1 MSEKQHNLNVY
12 NEARRLYLTIKKSTQ
27 KVPRDERYNFIM
39 PVLDKIED
47 IMATILIASKM
58 KDKTE
63 TLNSAIQ
70 TVLKIQIKMKNLYE
84 LHMLTKK
91 GFATITYH
99 SESLFRQ
106 LTGWKNKNNDGE
118 GAGRTP
124 ESE

>member
-1 MSEKQHNLNVY
+1 MKVRNMSEKQHNLNVY

-70 TVLKIQIKMKNLYE
+70 TVLKIQIKMKKHLR
-84 LHMLTKK
+84 L
-91 GFATITYH
+91 
-99 SESLFRQ
+99 
-106 LTGWKNKNNDGE
+106 
-118 GAGRTP
+118 
-124 ESE
+124 